1 MSNQKDKKKDN
12 IFIKLRDSID
22 GFIFVFLIIF
32 ICLCIYFKVNTIV
45 RIGLSIVFMLG
56 ILFVYLARYKQNAK
70 IFANNKIIQ
79 IVDNL
84 TREELEEYIEIY
96 YTKLGYKVNQNDKNE
111 LYIEKN
117 NRKYRVYFFLNK
129 CDLEEIKSNY
139 LDNIIVITNINFTKE
154 QVEFIRKY
162 KIFSISRPGLIN
174 IIKSLRREIE
184 NKSKEVEREEEEE
197 ETKEDE
203 TRR

>member
-1 MSNQKDKKKDN
+1 MSNQKYKKKDN

-22 GFIFVFLIIF
+22 GFIFVFLIVF

-56 ILFVYLARYKQNAK
+56 ILFVYLARYKQNIK

-96 YTKLGYKVNQNDKNE
+96 YTRLGYKVNQNDKNE

-117 NRKYRVYFFLNK
+117 NKKYIIYIFINK
-129 CDLEEIKSNY
+129 CDLETLNSNY
-139 LDNIIVITNINFTKE
+139 LNNIIVITNTNFTKE
-154 QVEFIRKY
+154 EVEFIRKH

-174 IIKSLRREIE
+174 IIKSLNSEIL
-184 NKSKEVEREEEEE
+184 KVEEEKEEEE
-197 ETKEDE
+197 ETKDE
-203 TRR
+203 NR

>member
-1 MSNQKDKKKDN
+1 MSKQKDKKKDRV
-12 IFIKLRDSID
+12 FINLKNSID
-22 GFIFVFLIIF
+22 GFIFIFLIVF

-45 RIGLSIVFMLG
+45 RIGLAVVFMIG
-56 ILFVYLARYKQNAK
+56 ILAVYLVRYKQNTK

-79 IVDNL
+79 IVDSL
-84 TREELEEYIEIY
+84 TQEELEEYIEIY
-96 YTKLGYKVNQNDKNE
+96 YTKLGYKVSQNDKNE

-117 NRKYRVYFFLNK
+117 NKKYRIYIFINK

-139 LDNIIVITNINFTKE
+139 LDNIIVITNTNFTKE

-174 IIKSLRREIE
+174 IIKSLSKEIE
-184 NKSKEVEREEEEE
+184 NRNKESEGEDDEEND
-197 ETKEDE
+197 KKI
-203 TRR
+203 RN

>member
-1 MSNQKDKKKDN
+1 MSKQKDKKKDRV
-12 IFIKLRDSID
+12 FINLKNSID
-22 GFIFVFLIIF
+22 GFIFIFLIVF

-45 RIGLSIVFMLG
+45 RIGLAVVFMIG
-56 ILFVYLARYKQNAK
+56 ILAVYLVRYKQNTK

-79 IVDNL
+79 IVDSL

-96 YTKLGYKVNQNDKNE
+96 YTKLGYKVSQNDKNE

-117 NRKYRVYFFLNK
+117 NKKYRIYIFINK

-139 LDNIIVITNINFTKE
+139 LDNIIVITNTNFTKE

-174 IIKSLRREIE
+174 IIKSLSKEIE
-184 NKSKEVEREEEEE
+184 NRNKESEGEDDEEND
-197 ETKEDE
+197 KKI
-203 TRR
+203 RN

>member
-1 MSNQKDKKKDN
+1 MKKQKDKKKDN
-12 IFIKLRDSID
+12 VFMKLRDSID
-22 GFIFVFLIIF
+22 GFIFIFLIIF

-45 RIGLSIVFMLG
+45 RIGLSIIFMIG
-56 ILFVYLARYKQNAK
+56 ILLVYLARYKQNIK

-84 TREELEEYIEIY
+84 TREELEEYVEIY

-117 NRKYRVYFFLNK
+117 NKKYIIYIFINK

-162 KIFSISRPGLIN
+162 KLFSISRPGLIN
-174 IIKSLRREIE
+174 IIKSLNSEIL
-184 NKSKEVEREEEEE
+184 KVEEEKEEEE
-197 ETKEDE
+197 ETKDGN
-203 TRR
+203 R

>member
-1 MSNQKDKKKDN
+1 MSNQKYKKKDN

-22 GFIFVFLIIF
+22 GFIFAFLIVF
-32 ICLCIYFKVNTIV
+32 ICLCIYFKINTIV

-56 ILFVYLARYKQNAK
+56 ILFVYLARYKQNTK

-84 TREELEEYIEIY
+84 TQEELEKYIEIY
-96 YTKLGYKVNQNDKNE
+96 YTKLGYKVNQNDKDE

-117 NRKYRVYFFLNK
+117 NKKYRIYIFINK

-162 KIFSISRPGLIN
+162 KVFSISRPGLIN
-174 IIKSLRREIE
+174 IIKSLSKEIE
-184 NKSKEVEREEEEE
+184 NRNKESEGEEEE

-203 TRR
+203 IRR

>member
-1 MSNQKDKKKDN
+1 MSNKKDKKKDN

-22 GFIFVFLIIF
+22 GFIFVFLIVF
-32 ICLCIYFKVNTIV
+32 ICLCIYFKVNTFV
-45 RIGLSIVFMLG
+45 RILLAIVFMIG
-56 ILFVYLARYKQNAK
+56 ILLVYLARYKQNIK

-84 TREELEEYIEIY
+84 TREELEEYIKIY
-96 YTKLGYKVNQNDKNE
+96 YTRLGYKVNQNDKNE

-117 NRKYRVYFFLNK
+117 NKKYIIYIFINK

-162 KIFSISRPGLIN
+162 KLFSISQPGLIN
-174 IIKSLRREIE
+174 IIKSLSKEIE
-184 NKSKEVEREEEEE
+184 NRNKESEEAEE

>member
-1 MSNQKDKKKDN
+1 MSKQKDKKKDSV
-12 IFIKLRDSID
+12 FINLKNSID
-22 GFIFVFLIIF
+22 GFIFIFLIVF

-45 RIGLSIVFMLG
+45 RIGLAVVFMIG
-56 ILFVYLARYKQNAK
+56 ILAVYLVRYKQNTK

-79 IVDNL
+79 IVDSL
-84 TREELEEYIEIY
+84 TQEELEEYIEIY
-96 YTKLGYKVNQNDKNE
+96 YTKLGYKVSQNDKNE

-117 NRKYRVYFFLNK
+117 NKKYRIYIFINK

-139 LDNIIVITNINFTKE
+139 LDNIIVITNTNFTKE

-174 IIKSLRREIE
+174 IIKSLSKEIE

-197 ETKEDE
+197 TKEDE